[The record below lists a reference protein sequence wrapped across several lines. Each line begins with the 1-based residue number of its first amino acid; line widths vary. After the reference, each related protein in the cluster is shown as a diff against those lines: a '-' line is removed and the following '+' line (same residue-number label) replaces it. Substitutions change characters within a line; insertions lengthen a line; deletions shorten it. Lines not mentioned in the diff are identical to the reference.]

1 MMRVLLP
8 MLLGILLHPM
18 AKHCEPSGVIESPVT
33 SVTKRLIIYVC
44 KNDLSIFVIEYFSI
58 EGMWHQYRKQWLLL
72 IFREMFLKCFMA

>member
-8 MLLGILLHPM
+8 MLLGILLQPM
-18 AKHCEPSGVIESPVT
+18 AKHCKPSGVIESPVT

-58 EGMWHQYRKQWLLL
+58 E
-72 IFREMFLKCFMA
+72 EM